1 MLENGKKLRKMRTY
15 SEDFKRSIVSE
26 YERGESSVLELSR
39 RYQLAFQNIYRW
51 IERYSLYNKKGYI
64 LVEKSKSKQAELS
77 EALGR
82 IKDLEQL
89 IGQKQIEL
97 EYLEK
102 LIELA
107 DAHYGISIKKNATPH
122 S

>member
-1 MLENGKKLRKMRTY
+1 MRTY

-51 IERYSLYNKKGYI
+51 IERYSLYNQKGYI

-107 DAHYGISIKKNATPH
+107 DAHYGISIKKNATSH